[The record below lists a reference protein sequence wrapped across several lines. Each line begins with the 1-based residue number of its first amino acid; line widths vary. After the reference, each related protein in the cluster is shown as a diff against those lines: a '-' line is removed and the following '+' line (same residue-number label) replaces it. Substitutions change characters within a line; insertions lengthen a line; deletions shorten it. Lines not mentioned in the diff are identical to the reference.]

1 MSELD
6 EQFEVAPQTQEPEVI
21 ASEPEPVAVVA
32 EPEVVSDPA
41 PLVEEIAKSKNVYA
55 ADSAQKVVSMSSL
68 VFQSLSQRS
77 LSVAYVQERLLDL
90 GFGSA
95 GSDKRGWLSVGTK
108 EALDQFCGC
117 AGDDHTKDKALIERL
132 FVGTEV
138 SVLS

>member
-1 MSELD
+1 MDELD
-6 EQFEVAPQTQEPEVI
+6 NEQF
-21 ASEPEPVAVVA
+21 AVVPQELELEVVVS

-55 ADSAQKVVSMSSL
+55 ADSDQKVVSMSSL
-68 VFQSLSQRS
+68 VFQSLSRRS

-95 GSDKRGWLSVGTK
+95 GSDKRGWLSIGTK

-117 AGDDHTKDKALIERL
+117 ASDDDHAKDKVLIERL